1 MWPKN
6 WTFSMP
12 SWAVS
17 NSLQKRLVKFLLR
30 RTVGQF
36 LKTELDDENLDVQL
50 SGGQLR
56 LKNVQL
62 SEEALNDAIVGLP
75 VVVRSGIIGT
85 VSISIPWTQLW
96 TGHCELQID
105 DLEIKTQLSDG
116 DDYIGSLNANSGDGS
131 EEAGRQRLN
140 KAHLA
145 ESVVMT
151 DGGASILASSVFIA
165 DDFLR
170 AETLGYG
177 SKDDAFINKDVER
190 LVADAHEER
199 VQYYRSQGK
208 AASSNRRGQ
217 GLASSNDVNDDDK
230 FEDCIDDL
238 PLPTAPGSG
247 SVHGLQVVSE
257 MVDRII
263 SAVNIRVRNINVE
276 CLVIARDETSGEL
289 TRNTINLSVSSIDF
303 VEDRGNSERSSGI
316 STESNS
322 PRRQDSSGNVSGDN
336 TNSVGSGSD
345 RDHPVGIEYKV
356 VEFRT
361 LFKLLEIRGLRV
373 SLVSD
378 NSNSISETPVLS
390 TFGSPMAAHIRIHR
404 RMPFSELAPIAPKNN
419 GSDGGRRRSSG
430 AGEALYMGPMP
441 GEFREARPPS
451 PQYLSDANQTI
462 SRDGGGGMDSGMRMR
477 NHLGEDAKTSGW
489 DVAIVMPDM
498 ACVFTKDQLASILAI
513 AKTAAPLLKLKSERQ
528 EMKTRYQQKFGD
540 RLSDTIAATASP
552 VAAAADTATGLD
564 GMAGVIPELARW
576 VSAKLKHIYVAVVPQ
591 PTTLLDGWQDS
602 SLAVLR
608 LKLETVKHLALY
620 LKNIG
625 ARWEYTP
632 VSGTKSAPEESSA
645 HVDTELWAAMSRE
658 AANRG
663 VHTTHTGDATQP
675 MTSDRTSTTMV
686 SAYIQNVSLYDNDPE
701 LHPVVR
707 PLVTVD
713 RSMDITKQQQQQQ
726 QYAGSRRA
734 AHNSEK
740 YDVWMCAFESDLVLT
755 VNVGPIVFAL
765 NKELADRLGV
775 YQELLASVALTEPT
789 VYSGGAN
796 AFSGD
801 EYIDD
806 VTNSI
811 ENLMRNLKISAE
823 QKMASN

>member
-1 MWPKN
+1 
-6 WTFSMP
+6 
-12 SWAVS
+12 
-17 NSLQKRLVKFLLR
+17 
-30 RTVGQF
+30 
-36 LKTELDDENLDVQL
+36 
-50 SGGQLR
+50 
-56 LKNVQL
+56 
-62 SEEALNDAIVGLP
+62 
-75 VVVRSGIIGT
+75 
-85 VSISIPWTQLW
+85 
-96 TGHCELQID
+96 
-105 DLEIKTQLSDG
+105 
-116 DDYIGSLNANSGDGS
+116 
-131 EEAGRQRLN
+131 
-140 KAHLA
+140 
-145 ESVVMT
+145 
-151 DGGASILASSVFIA
+151 
-165 DDFLR
+165 
-170 AETLGYG
+170 
-177 SKDDAFINKDVER
+177 
-190 LVADAHEER
+190 
-199 VQYYRSQGK
+199 
-208 AASSNRRGQ
+208 
-217 GLASSNDVNDDDK
+217 
-230 FEDCIDDL
+230 
-238 PLPTAPGSG
+238 
-247 SVHGLQVVSE
+247 
-257 MVDRII
+257 
-263 SAVNIRVRNINVE
+263 
-276 CLVIARDETSGEL
+276 
-289 TRNTINLSVSSIDF
+289 
-303 VEDRGNSERSSGI
+303 
-316 STESNS
+316 
-322 PRRQDSSGNVSGDN
+322 
-336 TNSVGSGSD
+336 
-345 RDHPVGIEYKV
+345 
-356 VEFRT
+356 
-361 LFKLLEIRGLRV
+361 
-373 SLVSD
+373 
-378 NSNSISETPVLS
+378 
-390 TFGSPMAAHIRIHR
+390 
-404 RMPFSELAPIAPKNN
+404 
-419 GSDGGRRRSSG
+419 
-430 AGEALYMGPMP
+430 
-441 GEFREARPPS
+441 
-451 PQYLSDANQTI
+451 
-462 SRDGGGGMDSGMRMR
+462 
-477 NHLGEDAKTSGW
+477 AKTSGW

-789 VYSGGAN
+789 VYSGGSN

-823 QKMASN
+823 QKMASNVAVCSPLIRTWVMLPGTLATGSAKEGGVSSSQIRSRSSKDDQPAPGHFRIDAIDAVITNVVNGTATSSQTQNDVPDGHLRHPHIQELLESRKSVAGSGVRVECETLHVYLQSMEGSSAVEHIASIHGPSVAPRAAFSSIAVPRPHVEITTVAKNSGRRTPAYEAAEQFGRRPPAFDAFSAIDDNIRVRMAPESELSTSLKFERLAVALSSLV